1 MSSHEMAAVHNR
13 GLSRLYLVNISLCD
27 SCGMPIAPSGVLQVL
42 KVT

>member
-1 MSSHEMAAVHNR
+1 MSSYEMAVVHNK
-13 GLSRLYLVNISLCD
+13 GLSHLYLVNISLRD